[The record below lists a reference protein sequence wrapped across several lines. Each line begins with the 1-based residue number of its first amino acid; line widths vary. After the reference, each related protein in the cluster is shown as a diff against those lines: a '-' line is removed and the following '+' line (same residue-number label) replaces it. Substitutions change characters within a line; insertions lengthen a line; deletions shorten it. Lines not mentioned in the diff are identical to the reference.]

1 MMEKVDDK
9 DYAARQGM
17 EKQLSEDWQQGR
29 YLATCMEE
37 MFDRSLWTDVK
48 FHCKDHEEDETIQ
61 AHKIVLAARSPVFQ
75 AMFYGPCADGKD
87 EFELKDT
94 EKDIFLLL
102 LRYIYSDTVTLREEN
117 AFALLEMAHFYQV
130 SSLVNFCADYLA
142 TVITP
147 HNVCETLTF
156 AMFYK
161 LTSLKDACCSI
172 IDNHA
177 DQVLQSE
184 GFMNLSDAC
193 LLYILK
199 GDTLY
204 AKEEDILE
212 TTEKWSKNKAKGNGM
227 EENGTN
233 IRKLLGDSF
242 YYLRL
247 PTMTSKALLEYTSRK
262 GYFSIEEYA
271 DILAFANKVP
281 DKYVSTNSC
290 VARVPEKETV
300 LVNPQDRGL
309 SELKGISISF
319 EISVS
324 RNVLFLGLVLGEINP
339 CLKNTKPIYTQEG
352 RESHLSGHYVGEVR
366 YYETFHAEFD
376 YESYVNKAI
385 KITTLHRPSYI
396 NYYITE
402 LKKLDVFALPESLR
416 LDLSGSISINGLD
429 SRQTFELQQL
439 QLEGGEVSLNQP
451 ILLEKIKSPYIVNFN
466 LRYSGNSDLK
476 MKARCCKSDES
487 FSSETG
493 SILVRSLYGC
503 FAGIKRIRFMNYSNR
518 ERLDTD
524 PKACVC
530 DYKDSCRC

>member
-1 MMEKVDDK
+1 MEGVDDK
-9 DYAARQGM
+9 NDARQGM
-17 EKQLSEDWQQGR
+17 GKQLSEDWQQGR
-29 YLATCMEE
+29 YLVSCMKE
-37 MFDRSLWTDVK
+37 MYDRSLWTDVK
-48 FHCKDHEEDETIQ
+48 FHCKDHEEEETIQ

-130 SSLVNFCADYLA
+130 SSLVQFCADYLA
-142 TVITP
+142 TVITSD
-147 HNVCETLTF
+147 NACETLTF
-156 AMFYK
+156 ATFYK
-161 LTSLKDACCSI
+161 LTSLKDTCCSF

-177 DQVLQSE
+177 EQVLQSE
-184 GFMNLSDAC
+184 GFMNLSDDS

-204 AKEEDILE
+204 AKEEDILGAA
-212 TTEKWSKNKAKGNGM
+212 EKWSKNKAKGSGM

-271 DILAFANKVP
+271 DISAFVNNVP
-281 DKYVSTNSC
+281 DIYVSTNSC

-300 LVNPQDRGL
+300 LVNPQDG
-309 SELKGISISF
+309 ELGPSNSIGISF
-319 EISVS
+319 KVSVS
-324 RNVLFLGLVLGEINP
+324 RNVLLLGFVLGEISP
-339 CLKNTKPIYTQEG
+339 YLKNTKSIYTQEG
-352 RESHLSGHYVGEVR
+352 PESHFPRHFVKELRFGENLG
-366 YYETFHAEFD
+366 TFEYD
-376 YESYVNKAI
+376 SYANKAV
-385 KITTLHRPSYI
+385 KFTTLDRPRKR

-402 LKKLDVFALPESLR
+402 LEKLDAFALPENLR

-429 SRQTFELQQL
+429 CRQTIELQQL
-439 QLEGGEVSLNQP
+439 QLEGGEVKLNQP
-451 ILLEKIKSPYIVNFN
+451 ILLEKVKSPCIVNFN
-466 LRYSGNSDLK
+466 LCYSGNSDLQ
-476 MKARCCKSDES
+476 MKARCCKSKES
-487 FSSETG
+487 IYSETG
-493 SILVRSLYGC
+493 CIQIHNIHGS
-503 FAGIKRIRFMNYSNR
+503 FAGIRMIRFMNYSNR
-518 ERLDTD
+518 ERQDTD
-524 PKACVC
+524 PTACVGL
-530 DYKDSCRC
+530 